1 MTIPT
6 SNLDR
11 TRTAASANPTPP
23 TNVPVN
29 YQGTP
34 PTPAGLVAAQAPDP
48 DMTDPWL
55 LADPLNGAV
64 ATQWTGTDARPVRV
78 ELAGKAEADGT
89 EVATDVGSTTGH
101 SVFGD
106 FSETPNTTHP
116 SGSGVRQPLNLTIP
130 TITGTATVGQVL
142 TAVAGT
148 WDGTATITLV
158 ESWYDHLGTLLGTGP
173 TYTIVAGNIGKKI
186 QVVESAT
193 NAAGTVTATS
203 ALTATIT

>member
-1 MTIPT
+1 MVAPT
-6 SNLDR
+6 ANLDR

-23 TNVPVN
+23 TNVAVT
-29 YQGTP
+29 YQGSP
-34 PTPAGLVAAQAPDP
+34 PTPVGLVPADTQPF
-48 DMTDPWL
+48 TDPGL
-55 LADPLNGAV
+55 FADPLEGAV
-64 ATQWTGTDARPVRV
+64 ATQWTGTDALPVTI

-89 EVATDVGSTTGH
+89 EVTTDVGGTTGH
-101 SVFGD
+101 SVLGN

-130 TITGTATVGQVL
+130 TISGTATVGQVL

-158 ESWYDHLGTLLGTGP
+158 ERWYDSADNLLGTG
-173 TYTIVAGNIGKKI
+173 TTLTLLAGHVGKQIK
-186 QVVESAT
+186 VVESAT

-203 ALTATIT
+203 ALTVPVV